1 MCLLSDLALIIVVG
15 LNSSYL
21 FTALFHC
28 NLLWGLFSDLMSF
41 GEKNYTISKG
51 ISESLV
57 FFGGCILED
66 LLYTLHVLHLR
77 VYDW

>member
-1 MCLLSDLALIIVVG
+1 
-15 LNSSYL
+15 
-21 FTALFHC
+21 
-28 NLLWGLFSDLMSF
+28 MSF

-66 LLYTLHVLHLR
+66 LLYTLYVLHLC
-77 VYDW
+77 VYHW